1 MLSRLIVTFLC
12 AAAIGS
18 VSGVFLT
25 FDPKPIEFEDIEVPI
40 SFSAKLKSKPTEAVT
55 VYFEHP
61 SMSMSTCMIVFN
73 QNNWNVPQE
82 ITAILAPLFVGSS
95 NPPKDLPFN
104 SELLARKVT
113 VSSLSAD
120 IPTTDTLK
128 VRRRDPPPHTC
139 FIKSDKAE
147 TFDKIPFSFNKPGWY
162 NMAFTRDIKVQ
173 VFRDKCTAEL
183 SCIKKVLARYGSSVV
198 SLDVS
203 GPAKSL
209 REYSVTEVT
218 QNTNGLRYF
227 PGPHGNEHKIIFPY
241 GSEFYLTV
249 VDDGGIMSLGVT
261 MSLGSGYLSSGGFC
275 NKPRD
280 PSPDNKLIGFDGKSY
295 NPKKED
301 EVDAFAKSW
310 KVRDEDVLTNS
321 GARTLNLPARFG
333 TVCRIPEKPQ
343 PNPVIPVPTMTTT
356 TTTTTTTTSSST
368 VDLSKSTLS
377 PTITYTLSSTTITT
391 SPSTTSTTS
400 PYLPDPPTPGG
411 YVHPPPPSPGGYV
424 VDEIQRCPKPAKI

>member
-1 MLSRLIVTFLC
+1 
-12 AAAIGS
+12 
-18 VSGVFLT
+18 
-25 FDPKPIEFEDIEVPI
+25 
-40 SFSAKLKSKPTEAVT
+40 
-55 VYFEHP
+55 
-61 SMSMSTCMIVFN
+61 
-73 QNNWNVPQE
+73 
-82 ITAILAPLFVGSS
+82 
-95 NPPKDLPFN
+95 
-104 SELLARKVT
+104 
-113 VSSLSAD
+113 
-120 IPTTDTLK
+120 
-128 VRRRDPPPHTC
+128 
-139 FIKSDKAE
+139 
-147 TFDKIPFSFNKPGWY
+147 
-162 NMAFTRDIKVQ
+162 
-173 VFRDKCTAEL
+173 
-183 SCIKKVLARYGSSVV
+183 
-198 SLDVS
+198 
-203 GPAKSL
+203 
-209 REYSVTEVT
+209 
-218 QNTNGLRYF
+218 
-227 PGPHGNEHKIIFPY
+227 
-241 GSEFYLTV
+241 
-249 VDDGGIMSLGVT
+249 

-356 TTTTTTTTSSST
+356 TTTTTTTSSST

-411 YVHPPPPSPGGYV
+411 DSDEFVYGYAFLVHTLKLPHHRSIALMYIIVTRITYYGVRLFQSMP
-424 VDEIQRCPKPAKI
+424 E